1 MVDVRA
7 ACSYNVGMNM
17 LRFDWDPEKAR
28 ANLKKH
34 GVSFE
39 EARGVFFDEC
49 AVEFYDDEHAEWED
63 RFLLLGLSTQLN
75 LLLVCHCYREAD
87 GVIRIIS
94 ARKATKAESE
104 HYRRS

>member
-1 MVDVRA
+1 
-7 ACSYNVGMNM
+7 MNM

-39 EARGVFFDEC
+39 EARSVFFDEC

-63 RFLLLGLSTQLN
+63 RFLLLGLSSQLN
-75 LLLVCHCYREAD
+75 LLLVPLLSGSRRCHPYYLRAKSYK
-87 GVIRIIS
+87 GGIR
-94 ARKATKAESE
+94 TLSE
-104 HYRRS
+104 VLT